1 LKVKLRFFGTLAL
14 THGSEIE
21 LELRKGITW
30 GEAVDYIFQKFGLG
44 KINYK
49 EGASLMAPGYLL
61 LYLNGR
67 ERPPEWPVNEG
78 DEIVLAHPLVGG

>member
-1 LKVKLRFFGTLAL
+1 MKVRLRFFGTLAL

-21 LELRKGITW
+21 MELKNGTTW
-30 GEAVDYIFQKFGLG
+30 GEAVDYIFQRYGLG

-49 EGASLMAPGYLL
+49 KGTSVMAPGYLL

-67 ERPPEWPVNEG
+67 EQRPEALINEG
-78 DEIVLAHPLVGG
+78 DEIIITHPLVGG